1 MQGIQKI
8 LSEEFRLISLKKAMI
23 VIKRKRET
31 DFNIKNRTEQSEII
45 NKTPVSFAE
54 AGNFN
59 ISDLKDKKETGSF
72 KKVP

>member
-1 MQGIQKI
+1 
-8 LSEEFRLISLKKAMI
+8 MI
-23 VIKRKRET
+23 VIKRKTEI

-45 NKTPVSFAE
+45 NNTPVSFAE

-59 ISDLKDKKETGSF
+59 ISDFKDKKETGSF